1 MQSMPSAET
10 QSTSTAVSSW
20 ALPTLTFLFF
30 IWGFITCLNDILIP
44 HLKAVFDL
52 TYTQAMLIQFCFFGA
67 YFVVSL
73 PAGAL
78 INRLGYQKGI
88 VIGLAIAGFGT
99 LNFIPAASFHSYP
112 WFLAALFVLA
122 SGITIL
128 QVAANPYVTVLG
140 DPKTASSRLTMTQA
154 FNSLGTV
161 SYTHLTLP
169 TTPYV

>member
-1 MQSMPSAET
+1 MQSISQAEI
-10 QSTSTAVSSW
+10 QSSGTPVSSW

-78 INRLGYQKGI
+78 INRLGYQK
-88 VIGLAIAGFGT
+88 A
-99 LNFIPAASFHSYP
+99 
-112 WFLAALFVLA
+112 
-122 SGITIL
+122 
-128 QVAANPYVTVLG
+128 
-140 DPKTASSRLTMTQA
+140 
-154 FNSLGTV
+154 
-161 SYTHLTLP
+161 
-169 TTPYV
+169 